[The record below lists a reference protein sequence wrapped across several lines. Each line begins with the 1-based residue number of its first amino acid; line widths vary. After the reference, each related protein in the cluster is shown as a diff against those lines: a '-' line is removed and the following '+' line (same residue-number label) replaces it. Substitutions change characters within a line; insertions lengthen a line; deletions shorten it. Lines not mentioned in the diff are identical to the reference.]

1 MADIGKSVREFLLQS
16 VKAVNSA
23 ANSVASTTRYKVD
36 ELNLQNRRK
45 ELLSAASDLAYTLW
59 KGGEPLP
66 ESLASILEKV
76 ASVDADLASMRENRK
91 QEVEKAKAE
100 KAAAKEKKKEEA
112 EAAPVLEVPED
123 GPYAQAAQEQADAEV
138 KPEDI
143 EEQIDDAID
152 GIKQAVKDTAD
163 AIDDA
168 VDALKG
174 DAPEKEE

>member
-23 ANSVASTTRYKVD
+23 ANTVATTTRYKVD

-45 ELLSAASDLAYTLW
+45 ELLNSVSELAYALY
-59 KGGEPLP
+59 KHGETMP
-66 ESLASILEKV
+66 ESLAAILEKIV
-76 ASVDADLASMRENRK
+76 KVDEDLSAMREERK
-91 QEVEKAKAE
+91 QEAEKAKAE
-100 KAAAKEKKKEEA
+100 KAAAKNVPVKKEEP
-112 EAAPVLEVPED
+112 AAPVLEIPDE
-123 GPYAQAAQEQADAEV
+123 GPYAEAAQAQLESEE
-138 KPEDI
+138 EDI
-143 EEQIDDAID
+143 QDQMEDAID

-174 DAPEKEE
+174 ENDPKEE

>member
-1 MADIGKSVREFLLQS
+1 MSDIGKSVREFLLQG

-59 KGGEPLP
+59 KGGEALP
-66 ESLASILEKV
+66 ESLGSILEKV
-76 ASVDADLASMRENRK
+76 AAVDADLASMRETRK
-91 QEVEKAKAE
+91 QEAEKAKAE
-100 KAAAKEKKKEEA
+100 KAAAKQAKKEEH
-112 EAAPVLEVPED
+112 AAPVLEVPEN
-123 GPYAQAAQEQADAEV
+123 GPYAQAAAEQLRNEEDADGI
-138 KPEDI
+138 ED
-143 EEQIDDAID
+143 QIDDAID
-152 GIKQAVKDTAD
+152 GIKQAVKDTAE

-174 DAPEKEE
+174 EEPESEE

>member
-59 KGGEPLP
+59 KNGEALP

-76 ASVDADLASMRENRK
+76 ASVDADLASMRETRK
-91 QEVEKAKAE
+91 QEAEKAKAE
-100 KAAAKEKKKEEA
+100 KAAAKQQKKEES
-112 EAAPVLEVPED
+112 EATPVLEVPEE
-123 GPYAQAAQEQADAEV
+123 GPYAQAAQEQLDKETDAEG
-138 KPEDI
+138 I

-174 DAPEKEE
+174 EETESEE